1 MARQFRSDDTDPWT
15 DGYGTGA
22 DGAKTITGTETY
34 DGANA
39 GFSGTQPS
47 GSTTVTIDTPS
58 TFQNGD
64 LVLIHQT
71 RGSGANGPPD
81 PSGINWE
88 LNRIVSGGGTTTLTL
103 ARPLTRTY
111 HDNGAEEASQIIE
124 MKQYTTIN
132 MNPGTNWNI
141 PNWDQNKGGFVAFF
155 ASVSVNSNGGNFRVE
170 GNGQAGGGLGG
181 YHGGPD
187 PGSGQT
193 QGFRGEG
200 HPARNN
206 VKTTGQ
212 NGNGGSGGDAT
223 GGAGVGGAGGG
234 NGSGGSGVSGG
245 GGTSNGG
252 QSAGNNQLTIFS
264 WGGAGGSGG
273 TNNNGGNRGDGFGGR
288 GAGGLMI
295 FSPEINLSSAG
306 EVNIRG
312 ANGQNT
318 ANGNSGGGGGGAGGS
333 VLLKGVNVNIGA
345 NKIQGAGGSPGGGG
359 ANGGPGGVGRV
370 HIDYATSFTGSPAN
384 VIFSTRQDATI
395 FPPAKAGFFEELV

>member
-22 DGAKTITGTETY
+22 DGAKTITGTEIY

-111 HDNGAEEASQIIE
+111 HDNGAEEAAQIVE
-124 MKQYTTIN
+124 MKQYTTVN
-132 MNPGTNWNI
+132 MNPGTNWLA
-141 PNWDQNKGGFVAFF
+141 PSWDQNKGGFLAFF
-155 ASVSVNSNGGNFRVE
+155 ASVSVNSNGGNFRLE
-170 GNGQAGGGLGG
+170 GGSNIG

-200 HPARNN
+200 YPARNN
-206 VKTTGQ
+206 VKTNQ
-212 NGNGGSGGDAT
+212 RNGNGGSGGDAT

-234 NGSGGSGVSGG
+234 NASGG
-245 GGTSNGG
+245 GAPAGG
-252 QSAGNNQLTIFS
+252 GGSTQGGDIAGNPGLTVFS

-273 TNNNGGNRGDGFGGR
+273 TNNNGGNRGDGQGGR
-288 GAGGLMI
+288 GAGGLLI
-295 FSPEINLSSAG
+295 FSPDIHLENSGGVNL
-306 EVNIRG
+306 
-312 ANGQNT
+312 NGQNGFNT
-318 ANGNSGGGGGGAGGS
+318 ANGNAGGGGGGAGGS
-333 VLLKGVNVNIGA
+333 ALLKGVTVNIGS
-345 NKIQGAGGSPGGGG
+345 NKISAAGGGGGGGG
-359 ANGGPGGVGRV
+359 AAGAGGGIGRV
-370 HIDYATSFTGSPAN
+370 HIDYATSFTGSPVNAS
-384 VIFSTRQDATI
+384 FDTRQDATI